1 MEYMRQQEWG
11 WDGDGKAALVPTT
24 ILLLLL
30 LLLLPRRR
38 IELQC

>member
-30 LLLLPRRR
+30 LLPRRR